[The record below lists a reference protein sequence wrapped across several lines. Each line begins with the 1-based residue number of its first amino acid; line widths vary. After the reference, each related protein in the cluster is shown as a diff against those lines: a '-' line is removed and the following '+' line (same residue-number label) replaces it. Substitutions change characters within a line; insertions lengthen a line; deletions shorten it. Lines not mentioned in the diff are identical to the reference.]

1 MGLLAK
7 TGQGARRLLTWPFIL
22 VPWREILAGGRSI
35 RSQANDLW
43 SKVCAEDRQ
52 QVIRDGDRLV
62 DLRGFAQAHG
72 LSEQEGRALV
82 GRRRRETAVAAYACF
97 VLGWV
102 TFSLVLYHI
111 ISLSWRSGPIV
122 GALEFSP
129 FCVLFF
135 LMAFKF
141 ALDNFRLRV
150 LRHATAGEFLT
161 TNKPFWPH

>member
-43 SKVCAEDRQ
+43 SRTRAEDRQ

-72 LSEQEGRALV
+72 LSEQEGRALAHLIHDV
-82 GRRRRETAVAAYACF
+82 SIFTALF
-97 VLGWV
+97 GWRD
-102 TFSLVLYHI
+102 FKQ
-111 ISLSWRSGPIV
+111 
-122 GALEFSP
+122 ADP
-129 FCVLFF
+129 F
-135 LMAFKF
+135 
-141 ALDNFRLRV
+141 
-150 LRHATAGEFLT
+150 GEFAA
-161 TNKPFWPH
+161 